1 MKPNEA
7 EVRTYH
13 QMAWYSRKIAKM
25 PAGLLVALVLF
36 AGAAAA
42 LVSKTIQTAQSVQGA
57 DIQYKASTA
66 PPASPVLNSVILTTL
81 QGLGKNGY
89 VGPVKLQV
97 VIGSNSASDTCASL
111 ALIISNGASPGL
123 TGKVNQAVYSAGVPG
138 TAAQL
143 DIATGTG
150 SPAGFAGG
158 CTLTLLA
165 TQTYT
170 LTASF
175 ADAFDVQWQYIGFPT
190 GSIVTWAFAF
200 SS

>member
-7 EVRTYH
+7 EVRAYH
-13 QMAWYSRKIAKM
+13 QTAWYKRKVARM

-36 AGAAAA
+36 AGVAAAA

-57 DIQYKASTA
+57 DIQYKVSTA

-111 ALIISNGASPGL
+111 ALIISNGASL

-190 GSIVTWAFAF
+190 GSIVTWAFTF
-200 SS
+200 ST